1 MMRAVALVSSI
12 ALVVLCASL
21 ASADDKSYQGQTV
34 VGIDLGTTFSVVGVW
49 QNSEVQIIANELG
62 NRITPSVVA
71 FTDNERL
78 VGDGARNQLPQNP
91 TNTIYAV
98 KRLIGRRYKD
108 KSVQKDKELLSYA
121 IVEGRGGAAHVQV
134 EWKGEKKAFS
144 PEEVSAMIL
153 TKMKEIAEAY
163 LSKEVKY
170 AVVTVP
176 AYFNDAQRQATK
188 DAGTISGLEVI
199 RIINEPTAAAI
210 AYGLNKA
217 GEKNIL
223 VFDLGG
229 GTFDVSLLQID
240 EGFFEVVATNGDT
253 HLGGEDFDNRMV
265 AWALKL
271 VKQKHNK
278 DVSKDHK
285 ALARLRKACETAKR
299 QLSSQPEARIEVDNI
314 AEGVDFSEKMTRA
327 KFEELNMDLFKGTL
341 EPVKAVLA
349 DSKLKKSDI
358 DEIVLVGGSTR
369 IPKVQSL
376 IKDFFNGKEPNKGI
390 NPDEAVAFGAAVQ
403 AAVLSGASEL
413 EDKVVLVDVTP
424 LSLGIETVG
433 GVMTK
438 LIERNTPVPTKKE
451 QVFSTYQDNQKGVLI
466 QVFEGERAM
475 TKDNRLLGKFELSG
489 IPPAPRGVPQI
500 EVSFD
505 VDENGILQVGATDK
519 GSGASEQITINNDRG
534 ALSQED
540 IDRMVREAE
549 EYEDEDKKV
558 RERVEARNQ
567 LESTAFTLRNQIN
580 DEEKLGGKLSE
591 DDKAK
596 INDAIQEVLDFLEE
610 NPQADK
616 EEYDEK
622 LDAFQKATTP
632 ITSKVYGGG
641 AGGAGEEGD
650 SGNYDEL

>member
-1 MMRAVALVSSI
+1 
-12 ALVVLCASL
+12 
-21 ASADDKSYQGQTV
+21 
-34 VGIDLGTTFSVVGVW
+34 
-49 QNSEVQIIANELG
+49 
-62 NRITPSVVA
+62 
-71 FTDNERL
+71 
-78 VGDGARNQLPQNP
+78 
-91 TNTIYAV
+91 
-98 KRLIGRRYKD
+98 
-108 KSVQKDKELLSYA
+108 
-121 IVEGRGGAAHVQV
+121 
-134 EWKGEKKAFS
+134 
-144 PEEVSAMIL
+144 
-153 TKMKEIAEAY
+153 
-163 LSKEVKY
+163 
-170 AVVTVP
+170 
-176 AYFNDAQRQATK
+176 
-188 DAGTISGLEVI
+188 
-199 RIINEPTAAAI
+199 
-210 AYGLNKA
+210 
-217 GEKNIL
+217 
-223 VFDLGG
+223 
-229 GTFDVSLLQID
+229 
-240 EGFFEVVATNGDT
+240 
-253 HLGGEDFDNRMV
+253 
-265 AWALKL
+265 
-271 VKQKHNK
+271 
-278 DVSKDHK
+278 
-285 ALARLRKACETAKR
+285 
-299 QLSSQPEARIEVDNI
+299 
-314 AEGVDFSEKMTRA
+314 
-327 KFEELNMDLFKGTL
+327 
-341 EPVKAVLA
+341 
-349 DSKLKKSDI
+349 
-358 DEIVLVGGSTR
+358 LVGGSTR

-519 GSGASEQITINNDRG
+519 GTGTSEQITINNDRG
-534 ALSQED
+534 SLSQED

-567 LESTAFTLRNQIN
+567 LESTAFNLRNQIN

-591 DDKAK
+591 DDKSK

-610 NPQADK
+610 NPTADK

-622 LDAFQKATTP
+622 LEAFQKATTP

-641 AGGAGEEGD
+641 AGGGGDEEE
-650 SGNYDEL
+650 GNYDEL